1 MDKQNL
7 EKSKKLAKD
16 ITKELL
22 KKLDIEA
29 KIRGDT
35 LDDSVK
41 VDIEGEDLGLLIGY
55 HGETLE
61 SLQLIVSLLVNN
73 KLEGEWVPISLDIG
87 GWKEERSESLR
98 NLVEKVSSEVK
109 GTNKE
114 VALQPMS
121 SQQRRTIHLIL
132 SDYPELTSVSEGEE
146 PNRRVVIKK
155 TES

>member
-29 KIRGDT
+29 KIKGST
-35 LDDSVK
+35 LEDSVK

-61 SLQLIVSLLVNN
+61 SLQLIVSLVVNN
-73 KLEGEWVPISLDIG
+73 KLEGDWVPISLDIG

-109 GTNKE
+109 DTNKE

-121 SQQRRTIHLIL
+121 SQQRRMVHLIL

-146 PNRRVVIKK
+146 PNRSVVIKK
-155 TES
+155 AES

>member
-22 KKLDIEA
+22 KKLDIKA

-35 LDDSVK
+35 LEDSVK

-98 NLVEKVSSEVK
+98 NLVEKVTSEVK
-109 GTNKE
+109 DTNKE

-121 SQQRRTIHLIL
+121 SQQRRMVHLIL

-155 TES
+155 AES

>member
-22 KKLDIEA
+22 KKIDIEA
-29 KIRGDT
+29 KIKGST
-35 LDDSVK
+35 LEDSVK

-98 NLVEKVSSEVK
+98 NLVEKVTSEVK
-109 GTNKE
+109 DTNKE

-121 SQQRRTIHLIL
+121 SQQRRMVHLIL

-155 TES
+155 AES